1 MISEKRRLNT
11 FNIWPGF
18 VDVLATLLIVTIFA
32 IMISIVTQLY
42 FNDLIGKKKS
52 QIVELDSE
60 IVKIGEKSVGTVLSA
75 GTHGRECKENQCGY
89 KGTYPQV
96 CVFHRMGLRNAV
108 LLLWTKVVDR
118 R

>member
-42 FNDLIGKKKS
+42 FNDLIGKKIKTLVS
-52 QIVELDSE
+52 SFQTAGSKNVNWNATNNQGQP
-60 IVKIGEKSVGTVLSA
+60 VSA
-75 GTHGRECKENQCGY
+75 GIYLYTVEAGKFRQTK
-89 KGTYPQV
+89 K
-96 CVFHRMGLRNAV
+96 MI
-108 LLLWTKVVDR
+108 LLK
-118 R
+118 

>member
-42 FNDLIGKKKS
+42 FNDLIDKS
-52 QIVELDSE
+52 CAASGSIL
-60 IVKIGEKSVGTVLSA
+60 KI
-75 GTHGRECKENQCGY
+75 
-89 KGTYPQV
+89 KGFNNEYI
-96 CVFHRMGLRNAV
+96 N
-108 LLLWTKVVDR
+108 
-118 R
+118 